1 MTEKT
6 RKTPTWLVPAD
17 EQDEPRQ
24 KRGAAPLRED
34 GPAADRRAAQPD
46 ASRESGRQPAATSE
60 RPRTLSDQDTTQ
72 LSTTP
77 ADTSDAKKPST
88 FVKKVL
94 SKPSTFAAGGAGE
107 SKTAAAGGSF
117 GKAIGDGLNR
127 ALPTPRSRLFALMG
141 ALLIVGIVIVLYGL
155 GVGSSDAPPESPA
168 ASPPANASAKASLA
182 SPQAPADSK
191 VVDTSV
197 TFGGLNTT
205 KDGKASLSGAGLN
218 WDGSV
223 SKGKSGETITLKG
236 PTAVQIRQG
245 FEMPRS
251 SIQSGVFAVAQQGG
265 DILHVVFNTFEA
277 GDTEITQ
284 GSIFAVKDDKLVFS
298 GYYRDQRKTA
308 SDTVIRTYMPP
319 GGQNYRRSFKAPEGT
334 PIPLLVGFKGVDS
347 SGGGS

>member
-6 RKTPTWLVPAD
+6 RKNPTWLVPAD
-17 EQDEPRQ
+17 EQEDPRS
-24 KRGAAPLRED
+24 KRGSGPLRED
-34 GPAADRRAAQPD
+34 DPGAGQRDAQPG
-46 ASRESGRQPAATSE
+46 ASGQPGREPTATSDS
-60 RPRTLSDQDTTQ
+60 PRTLSDQDTTQ

-77 ADTSDAKKPST
+77 ADKSDANKPSA
-88 FVKKVL
+88 FVQRVL
-94 SKPSTFAAGGAGE
+94 SKPSTFAPGAAGE
-107 SKTAAAGGSF
+107 TKTGGGEGSF
-117 GKAIGDGLNR
+117 GKAVGDGLSR

-141 ALLIVGIVIVLYGL
+141 ALLVVGMVIVLYGL
-155 GVGSSDAPPESPA
+155 GVGSSDAPPKSKA
-168 ASPPANASAKASLA
+168 AAPSANASLA

-191 VVDTSV
+191 VVDTGI

-218 WDGSV
+218 WEGSV
-223 SKGKSGETITLKG
+223 SKGDAGETITLKG
-236 PTAVQIRQG
+236 PTAVQVRRG

-265 DILHVVFNTFEA
+265 DVLHVVFNTFEA

-319 GGQNYRRSFKAPEGT
+319 GGQNYRRSFKAPEGA